1 MKKFITII
9 LALVLLVS
17 CAAPRMIQ
25 VGNITLRDRKGEVV
39 SYYEKARIVNQV
51 GEGDQVTNIR
61 FITRDGVEHYI
72 EDGYISVD
80 GVEYVQERNNHV
92 YVVETYPYWYYRSY
106 PYVVTYP
113 YHPYYNRRP
122 YYRPAPPRPQPA
134 PTPRPT
140 PRQGSSRPRR

>member
-61 FITRDGVEHYI
+61 FVTRDGVEHYI

-80 GVEYVQERNNHV
+80 GVEYVQERNNHT
-92 YVVETYPYWYYRSY
+92 YVVVNSYPYWYYRSY

-134 PTPRPT
+134 PRPAPRP
-140 PRQGSSRPRR
+140 SNRPRR

>member
-1 MKKFITII
+1 MKKLISVLIA
-9 LALVLLVS
+9 ALLLVS

-61 FITRDGVEHYI
+61 FVTRDGVEHYI

-80 GVEYVQERNNHV
+80 GVEYVQERNNHT
-92 YVVETYPYWYYRSY
+92 YVVVNSYPYWYYRSY

-134 PTPRPT
+134 PRPAPRP
-140 PRQGSSRPRR
+140 SNRPRR

>member
-61 FITRDGVEHYI
+61 FVTRDGVEHYI

-80 GVEYVQERNNHV
+80 GIEYVQERNNHT
-92 YVVETYPYWYYRSY
+92 YVVVNSYPYWYYRSY

-122 YYRPAPPRPQPA
+122 YYYRPAPPRPQPA
-134 PTPRPT
+134 PRPAPRP
-140 PRQGSSRPRR
+140 SNRPRR